1 MKKSILLLLIIVLF
15 QSFSFT
21 NYQKNDL
28 KKSGLIGE
36 VKSVRETTYS
46 VSNKLE
52 NKGEENIIS
61 DNLTTYGQDGNK
73 LKISNY
79 KDGGLFSYVNNT
91 YDQQGFITESNEY
104 NSDGSLYLTISF
116 FGDDKGIVTKA
127 LYNRVLQKSY
137 DDNRSSIDVE
147 YEKYYQNLFTNI
159 SYENDFK
166 GNILVE
172 KYFTEEGRQAF
183 KIINKYDYKY
193 NKVEVKYYNSSGN
206 VSWRKKLKYD
216 LEGNTKEIKFFESN
230 RLALVSKFQYEFD
243 QYKNWTYRI
252 ETRMLYDNFFADD
265 LNDNT
270 IISIRK
276 IEYY

>member
-147 YEKYYQNLFTNI
+147 YEKYYQNLFT
-159 SYENDFK
+159 ST
-166 GNILVE
+166 L
-172 KYFTEEGRQAF
+172 
-183 KIINKYDYKY
+183 
-193 NKVEVKYYNSSGN
+193 
-206 VSWRKKLKYD
+206 
-216 LEGNTKEIKFFESN
+216 
-230 RLALVSKFQYEFD
+230 
-243 QYKNWTYRI
+243 
-252 ETRMLYDNFFADD
+252 LY
-265 LNDNT
+265 L
-270 IISIRK
+270 
-276 IEYY
+276 